1 MLRTFST
8 WFCLLLTS
16 ALLAACCGS
25 TACECNDTYAD
36 AIGFNFSADS
46 SGTAPAGFRIA
57 EIDTVFL
64 IRVPLD
70 TAQRPRAD
78 TVQIGRA
85 RTRVFTQPIVLNN
98 ATPFTQAGNRKLDQY
113 TYQLYLAK
121 TRTAKQHTFDYTID
135 RVELTTVYRADG
147 CCTCFDNINKVVYVN
162 SSPTPINLTDTEK
175 QNQLGVLN
183 VRRR

>member
-36 AIGFNFSADS
+36 AIGFNFSPDTT
-46 SGTAPAGFRIA
+46 GTAPAGFQVA

-78 TVQIGRA
+78 TVQIVRA
-85 RTRVFTQPIVLNN
+85 KARVFTQPVILNN
-98 ATPFTQAGNRKLDQY
+98 TTPFTQAGNRKLDQY
-113 TYQLYLAK
+113 RYQLYLAK
-121 TRTAKQHTFDYTID
+121 TRTAKQHTFDYYLD
-135 RVELTTVYRADG
+135 KVELTTVYRADG

-162 SSPTPINLTDTEK
+162 GSLAPTNLTDVDRR
-175 QNQLGVLN
+175 NQLGLLD